1 MKFRFT
7 IGRRIGLG
15 FGMLILLTIVVFGLT
30 IFTLKDSKQRTETVV
45 SQVTPSVA
53 D

>member
-15 FGMLILLTIVVFGLT
+15 FGIFILLTIFTFILT
-30 IFTLKDSKQRTETVV
+30 IVTLKDSKVWLI
-45 SQVTPSVA
+45 
-53 D
+53 